1 MVTAARWVT
10 IMARR
15 MTDATDHLR
24 LVQWLAPAFPIG
36 AFAYSQGLETAI
48 TAGHVHDAATLQDW
62 ITAILTHGSART
74 DAILL
79 AHARTGAD
87 LTDLALA
94 LSASAERHTEM
105 MEQGRAFA
113 RIIAAITATPQP
125 AQPYAL
131 AVAHA
136 TRALNVSTATVL
148 AHWLQGTA
156 AQLTSVGVRFI
167 PLGQTDGQ
175 RLLAALVPLI
185 TDLAAEY
192 ATAPLTD
199 IATCTFAA
207 DLASMQHET
216 LPVRI
221 YRT

>member
-1 MVTAARWVT
+1 MAMAAPLAT
-10 IMARR
+10 R
-15 MTDATDHLR
+15 MTDPTDHLR
-24 LVQWLAPAFPIG
+24 LVQWLSPAFPIG

-48 TAGHVHDAATLQDW
+48 SAGDVHDPETLQGW
-62 ITAILTHGSART
+62 ITTILTHGSART

-79 AHARTGAD
+79 AHARAGED
-87 LTDLALA
+87 LTDLTLALA
-94 LSASAERHTEM
+94 PSAERHTEM
-105 MEQGRAFA
+105 IEQGRAFA
-113 RIIAAITATPQP
+113 LALAAITGTPQP
-125 AQPYAL
+125 IQPYAL

-136 TRALNVSTATVL
+136 TRPLNVPTETVL
-148 AHWLQGTA
+148 THWLQGLA

-175 RLLAALVPLI
+175 RLLAAFAPLI
-185 TDLAAEY
+185 TQLAATY

-199 IATCTFAA
+199 LGTATFAA